1 MEGLCNRTRKETK
14 IMNFTIL
21 SQEQESQENEQ
32 KTQEFRVEVFDGIEY
47 LVSKTGKKY
56 AIWAIIDSCSG

>member
-1 MEGLCNRTRKETK
+1 MEGLCDRIGKETE

-21 SQEQESQENEQ
+21 SQEQESEENQQ
-32 KTQEFRVEVFDGIEY
+32 KPQEFRVEVFDGIEY

-56 AIWAIIDSCSG
+56 AIWALLDSCAD